1 MQIEALPAFDRWLA
15 GLRDREALRRI
26 ATRLF
31 RLQRGNPGD
40 GRFLRD
46 GVSELKID
54 HGPGYRIYYAKRGDV
69 LILLLGGGDKSTQ
82 AKDIEKAIGDLNGWN
97 DARKS

>member
-1 MQIEALPAFDRWLA
+1 MQIEVLPAFDRWLSGIRDA
-15 GLRDREALRRI
+15 GARRRI
-26 ATRLF
+26 ATRLL

-54 HGPGYRIYYAKRGDV
+54 HGPGYRVYYAKRGEI
-69 LILLLGGGDKSTQ
+69 LLLLLGGGDKTTQ
-82 AKDIEKAIGDLNGWN
+82 AQNYANIGIS
-97 DARKS
+97 RKRLAT